1 MLLLVPARRRP
12 GPAPERI
19 DRRLLA
25 WGASMVALGLLI
37 GVWVTSTGARHTG
50 EYALD
55 ADLSRHRNVA
65 GVALARLVDV
75 VGSPLVGPFLLLAL
89 AAVLWWLIDRG
100 TAAWFLGLAIVGW
113 FSVTVCKVAF
123 HRHRPPTAAIHALV
137 VEHGADSFPSGH
149 TALAAGIVIGAAVA
163 VRGNRAVRSWVLLV
177 GIPLIALVGLTRLL
191 LGAHYLGDVVGSPLI
206 AGGAVL
212 LTAGLLRP
220 VEDRVRGR
228 FDGARLPRGS
238 RM

>member
-1 MLLLVPARRRP
+1 MVTMGLV
-12 GPAPERI
+12 
-19 DRRLLA
+19 
-25 WGASMVALGLLI
+25 I

-55 ADLSRHRNVA
+55 MDLSQHRNVV

-89 AAVLWWLIDRG
+89 AAALWRLTDRG
-100 TAAWFLGLAIVGW
+100 TAAWFLGLSIIGW

-123 HRHRPPTAAIHALV
+123 HRHRPPTGPIHALIA
-137 VEHGADSFPSGH
+137 EHGADSFPSGH
-149 TALAAGIVIGAAVA
+149 TALAAGIVVGAAVA
-163 VRGNRAVRSWVLLV
+163 VHGNRAVRSWVLLV
-177 GIPLIALVGLTRLL
+177 GVPVIALVALTRLV

-212 LTAGLLRP
+212 CAAGLLRP
-220 VEDRVRGR
+220 IEHRFRGR
-228 FDGARLPRGS
+228 FDDARLPRGS

>member
-1 MLLLVPARRRP
+1 MRS
-12 GPAPERI
+12 I

-25 WGASMVALGLLI
+25 WGASIGVLGLLI

-50 EYALD
+50 EYSLD
-55 ADLSRHRNVA
+55 ADLSRHRDGIAV
-65 GVALARLVDV
+65 GIARVVDL
-75 VGSPLVGPFLLLAL
+75 VGSPVMAPFLLLAL
-89 AAVLWWLIDRG
+89 AALLWRLTDRG
-100 TAAWFLGLAIVGW
+100 TGAWFLGLAIVGW

-123 HRHRPPTAAIHALV
+123 HRHRPPTASIHALV

-149 TALAAGIVIGAAVA
+149 TALATGIVVGAAVA
-163 VRGNRAVRSWVLLV
+163 LRGHRTARTWVVLAGV
-177 GIPLIALVGLTRLL
+177 PFIALVAVSRLV

-212 LTAGLLRP
+212 VAAGLLRP
-220 VEDRVRGR
+220 IERRVRGR
-228 FDGARLPRGS
+228 FNDARGPHGS